1 MNIAKLRTKLIFLQ
15 IGSFLVSVAPLLVV
29 IILKWNSYTSEPSDS
44 IKLGVGCMIGLVF
57 VLLKAVG
64 KLKMPSRI
72 VSFGIV
78 FIMSYLLKAILD
90 DLILLSGMALAGE
103 FLDMIIFQPFIKKIK
118 EKIQIGKQANA
129 TTAQME
135 EVLKQY
141 LGSNGRV

>member
-103 FLDMIIFQPFIKKIK
+103 VLDMIIFQPFIKKIK

>member
-103 FLDMIIFQPFIKKIK
+103 VLDMIIFQPFIKKIK

-135 EVLKQY
+135 EVFKQY